1 MSVKAITLCCYASI
15 MVQLEFTQVIVTVM
29 QFITSF
35 TLKVFLV
42 SILTLSSAMAPTAT
56 FGIETGNAHFGRA
69 AFPLQGWLS
78 MTNNLTEGEERKPIK
93 LVTHFIAENGI
104 AANHHFTLTAFAQW
118 LDLQVTEDQY
128 DSSRLE
134 KLVLL
139 SDGSSSQNWYYL
151 LLHSLHFNHH
161 IGLTTFLG
169 IWFGSLT
176 I

>member
-1 MSVKAITLCCYASI
+1 
-15 MVQLEFTQVIVTVM
+15 
-29 QFITSF
+29 
-35 TLKVFLV
+35 
-42 SILTLSSAMAPTAT
+42 MAPTAT
-56 FGIETGNAHFGRA
+56 FGVETGNAHFGRA

-176 I
+176 IWRSVPTISSPDWKNSSLLRLSLDMVSYLYLIESLNRP